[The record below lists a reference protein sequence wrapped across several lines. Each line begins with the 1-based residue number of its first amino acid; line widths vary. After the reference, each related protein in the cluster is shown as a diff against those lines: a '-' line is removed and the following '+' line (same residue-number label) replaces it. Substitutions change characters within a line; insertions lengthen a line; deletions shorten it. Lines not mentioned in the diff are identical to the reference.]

1 VKFQQIYFLR
11 QIKLIAAIC
20 RMVADRSG
28 TGRVSPEMPLE
39 IRILLEEHGAACF
52 RDANTFLSLRL
63 LQEGVAP
70 AAGPSR
76 RATSRC
82 ADGRLRPRRVLG
94 DAAIRLRPNFW
105 IRG

>member
-39 IRILLEEHGAACF
+39 IRDYQNFCVRGG
-52 RDANTFLSLRL
+52 LSFML
-63 LQEGVAP
+63 
-70 AAGPSR
+70 
-76 RATSRC
+76 
-82 ADGRLRPRRVLG
+82 
-94 DAAIRLRPNFW
+94 
-105 IRG
+105 